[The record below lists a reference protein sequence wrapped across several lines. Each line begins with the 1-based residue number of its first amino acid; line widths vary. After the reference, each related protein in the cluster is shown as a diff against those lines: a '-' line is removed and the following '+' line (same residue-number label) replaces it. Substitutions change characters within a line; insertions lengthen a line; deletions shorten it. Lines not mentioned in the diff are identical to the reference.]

1 MMDAFEQLLGL
12 QSLDTE
18 IAQLE
23 HKAGHLPEASALAEA
38 RRVTAALDADLAR
51 IEAEHGKL
59 AAVIAAN
66 EAAVADIRRQLDRL
80 NAQMKTV
87 IAPREAEAL
96 QHEMANFGEKISLL
110 EDESLAALE
119 RSEEL
124 DASLTRLGAEI
135 VVATV
140 NVDDAGRALAEALDG
155 VRGALSEVIERR
167 ATTVASIDAQ
177 WVSQYERR
185 RTAHGG
191 IAIARLLR
199 ATCGGCHIDLSTSE
213 VEAVRREEP
222 TQRECPNCARW
233 LVL

>member
-38 RRVTAALDADLAR
+38 RRVTAALEADLTR
-51 IEAEHGKL
+51 IEAEHGKF
-59 AAVIAAN
+59 AVVVAAN

-124 DASLTRLGAEI
+124 DATVARLGAEI
-135 VVATV
+135 VVATA

-155 VRGALSEVIERR
+155 VRGSLSEVIERR
-167 ATTVASIDAQ
+167 ATTAASIDAQ
-177 WVSQYERR
+177 WVAQYERR
-185 RTAHGG
+185 RAAHGG
-191 IAIARLLR
+191 VAIARLLR

>member
-1 MMDAFEQLLGL
+1 MEAFEQLLEL
-12 QSLDTE
+12 QVLDTE

-23 HKAGHLPEASALAEA
+23 YKAGHLPEAAALTEA
-38 RRVTAALDADLAR
+38 RRVTAALEVDLAR
-51 IEAEHGKL
+51 IEAEYGKL
-59 AAVIAAN
+59 AAVIGAN
-66 EAAVADIRRQLDRL
+66 EAAVADIRRKLDRL

-124 DASLTRLGAEI
+124 DATLTRLGAEI

-140 NVDDAGRALAEALDG
+140 DVDAAGRTLAEVLDR
-155 VRGALSEVIERR
+155 VRSALSAATERR
-167 ATTVASIDAQ
+167 AATAAGIDGQ
-177 WVSQYERR
+177 WVAQYERR
-185 RTAHGG
+185 RTARGG
-191 IAIARLLR
+191 VAIASLVR

-213 VEAVRREEP
+213 VEAVKREEP

>member
-1 MMDAFEQLLGL
+1 MEALDQLLEL
-12 QSLDTE
+12 QALDTE

-23 HKAGHLPEASALAEA
+23 HKVTHLPEAAAFAEA
-38 RRVTAALDADLAR
+38 KRVTANLRADLER
-51 IEAEHGKL
+51 IEAEHRGL
-59 AAVIAAN
+59 DVVIESN
-66 EAAVADIRRQLDRL
+66 EAAVTDMRKQLDRL

-96 QHEMANFGEKISLL
+96 QHEMVNFGEKISLV

-124 DASLTRLGAEI
+124 DSTLANLGSEI
-135 VVATV
+135 VAAGSNLDEAGRTLQAALAAVQDALKGVAERRSATAATV
-140 NVDDAGRALAEALDG
+140 
-155 VRGALSEVIERR
+155 
-167 ATTVASIDAQ
+167 DAQ
-177 WVSQYERR
+177 WLAQYEKR

-191 IAIARLLR
+191 VAVARLVR

-213 VEAVRREEP
+213 VEAVRREAP

-233 LVL
+233 LVV

>member
-1 MMDAFEQLLGL
+1 MEAIEQLLEL
-12 QSLDTE
+12 QALDTE

-23 HKAGHLPEASALAEA
+23 HRAAHLPEAVVLAEA
-38 RRVTAALDADLAR
+38 KRIAATF
-51 IEAEHGKL
+51 EAESTRVEAESGNL
-59 AAVIAAN
+59 VLVMEVN
-66 EAAVADIRRQLDRL
+66 EAAVADMRRQLERL

-96 QHEMANFGEKISLL
+96 QHEMANLEEKISAV

-124 DASLTRLGAEI
+124 DATRARLRAEI
-135 VVATV
+135 AESTANVDEASRALVGALGVVRDALVAT
-140 NVDDAGRALAEALDG
+140 N
-155 VRGALSEVIERR
+155 ERR
-167 ATTVASIDAQ
+167 ATIAANVEAR
-177 WVSQYERR
+177 WVEQYDRR
-185 RTAHGG
+185 RAAHGG
-191 IAIARLLR
+191 VAVARLVR

-233 LVL
+233 LVI

>member
-1 MMDAFEQLLGL
+1 MDAFEQLLEL
-12 QSLDTE
+12 QALDTE

-38 RRVTAALDADLAR
+38 RRVTAALGADLAR
-51 IEAEHGKL
+51 IEAEHGRF

-96 QHEMANFGEKISLL
+96 QHEMANFMDKISSL

-124 DASLTRLGAEI
+124 DASLARLGAEI
-135 VVATV
+135 VVATS
-140 NVDDAGRALAEALDG
+140 NVDDVGRALAEALDG
-155 VRGALSEVIERR
+155 VRGALSATTERR
-167 ATTVASIDAQ
+167 TATVASIDAQ
-177 WVSQYERR
+177 WVAQYERR

-191 IAIARLLR
+191 VAIARLLR
-199 ATCGGCHIDLSTSE
+199 ATCGGCHIDLSISE
-213 VEAVRREEP
+213 VDAVRREEP